1 MAAKKLTLH
10 HLEYSQSFRILW
22 LLEEMGQPY
31 ELKSYNRDPV
41 SVLAPAEYKAISP
54 IGTAP
59 VITHGKLV
67 LAESSA
73 IMDYL
78 ADLSPDCGLRP
89 EAGSPDRTRYLFW
102 FHAAQGSMMPILLMQ
117 TVLRMTTERVP
128 FFLRPLAKMITGGLT
143 KGFIEPRLFAL
154 LKQGEADLAE
164 QPYFGGEALSLA
176 DILIVYNI
184 EGAASRGLLD
194 AYPNLKE
201 WLTRMRARP
210 AFQAATKLDD
220 RPSMILPSK

>member
-154 LKQGEADLAE
+154 LNQGEADLAE

-194 AYPNLKE
+194 AYPNLQE